1 MLADG
6 VPGIVFIRL
15 RMTPVVMMVALFVCG
30 CAAER
35 PKGEMNAPAAPVAD
49 ATPRDRDAFLWLR
62 SIDGFNAIDDEH
74 IVLSSGTKHA
84 LVKTFGRCDGL
95 RFSETIAV
103 DAPLGYLDRS
113 GVGHLVY
120 RRGLGDVA
128 RCPID
133 RIVAVKDLKE
143 AKALV
148 EREKAETGK

>member
-1 MLADG
+1 MAT
-6 VPGIVFIRL
+6 IEIRPMRL
-15 RMTPVVMMVALFVCG
+15 CMTRAVMVVALFACG

-35 PKGEMNAPAAPVAD
+35 PQREMNAPAAPVAD
-49 ATPRDRDAFLWLR
+49 STPRDRDAFLWLR
-62 SIDGFNAIDDEH
+62 SIDGFNSIDDEH

-120 RRGLGDVA
+120 RRGLGDIA

-133 RIVAVKDLKE
+133 RIVAVKDLRE